1 MVSQMFR
8 NDGLSGDTTCNTA
21 ELPTTN
27 KGKWSC
33 RPSVRAKSNFWSGRQ
48 LESNPPFAA
57 TSLPHLISKMA
68 PPENSAAPTREICQN
83 SAQIREGTQL
93 PSGSRIG
100 DRNERKR
107 KIQKRGGSRQDF
119 EKRVKRRILV
129 QGKRRRHKYRSNA
142 ETNFAVI
149 IRTCQRESESEKG
162 VLLKIQ
168 SRRFQDGDSNLIYR
182 STTRDSAAK
191 ILRYAGDKIYRCRK
205 KRFRKAPRARTRKP
219 HGETTCDVRPPLL
232 NSQWFEQCL
241 AFQ

>member
-1 MVSQMFR
+1 
-8 NDGLSGDTTCNTA
+8 
-21 ELPTTN
+21 
-27 KGKWSC
+27 
-33 RPSVRAKSNFWSGRQ
+33 
-48 LESNPPFAA
+48 
-57 TSLPHLISKMA
+57 MA
-68 PPENSAAPTREICQN
+68 PPENSATPTREICQN
-83 SAQIREGTQL
+83 SAQIRKGTQL

-107 KIQKRGGSRQDF
+107 RVQKRGGSRQDF

-129 QGKRRRHKYRSNA
+129 LGKRRRHKYRSNA

-191 ILRYAGDKIYRCRK
+191 ILRYAGEQNLPLPEKEIPKGTKGQDTETTWREHVR
-205 KRFRKAPRARTRKP
+205 RAPRAP
-219 HGETTCDVRPPLL
+219 E
-232 NSQWFEQCL
+232 F
-241 AFQ
+241 AMI